1 VNGRTHCGG
10 VPGRCGVGEY
20 DEPPFGVDV
29 CVAVDP
35 LHQPGGPKTFW
46 TTVNAEENLAGVVTP
61 LSSSF
66 WMRPVTVGTLGAFGT
81 LGVLPEV
88 AVRHSSDS
96 DQRICTV
103 IYGRLVANVDLLRSL
118 ADRTPGTSGDSLEQ
132 QLFSNVREGI
142 PSRGSWRRYPIVALK
157 APWAAATV
165 AYRLRRILVE
175 SQRWWRES
183 IDALENDTAA
193 AARRRLREAQDRMTA
208 YMRPHTLATFVTQAA
223 FNQLERLCRRAELPG
238 LELRIAAGVGSL
250 EEAEMVAMLWD
261 VSRGA
266 AGQEMFLRRYGFHG
280 PGEASPSSL
289 VWRDDAEQLGA
300 TLRSYRAMP
309 EERSPRAVARRVAE
323 DKAAAVGE
331 LLAAQPWTRRMLARA
346 VLGATNHYFPLR
358 ETGKAAL
365 LHAIDVCRASSRV
378 IAADMVC
385 RGELDDPAD
394 IAFITVE
401 ELIGNRAAD
410 WRQVT
415 ASRKRRRAEYE
426 AFDLPQ
432 TWEGVPEP
440 LRRNENNADVATL
453 NGLGA
458 SHGVVEGVVRLVH
471 DPAGADL
478 EDGEILVCETSDP
491 SWSALFLVAAAV
503 VVDVGGPLS
512 HGAIVARELGIPAV
526 INTRSAMRTLRD
538 GDKVRVDGTAGVVS
552 VLGKEG

>member
-1 VNGRTHCGG
+1 MVR
-10 VPGRCGVGEY
+10 
-20 DEPPFGVDV
+20 
-29 CVAVDP
+29 VAVDP
-35 LHQPGGPKTFW
+35 LHQPGGPRTYW

-81 LGVLPEV
+81 LGVLPEP

-142 PSRGSWRRYPIVALK
+142 LSRASLRRYPIVAVK

-165 AYRLRRILVE
+165 SSRLRRILVE
-175 SQRWWRES
+175 SQCWWQES
-183 IDALENDTAA
+183 IDALQSDTAEG
-193 AARRRLREAQDRMTA
+193 ARVRMREAQDRMTT

-223 FNQLERLCRRAELPG
+223 FNALEKLCRRAGLPG

-250 EEAEMVAMLWD
+250 EEAEMVSMLWE

-266 AGQEMFLRRYGFHG
+266 ADQAGFLRRYGFHG
-280 PGEASPSSL
+280 PGEASPSSP
-289 VWRDDAEQLGA
+289 VWRDDPEQLAA
-300 TLRSYRAMP
+300 TLRSYRAMS
-309 EERSPRAVARRVAE
+309 EERSPRANSRRVAE
-323 DKAAAVGE
+323 DKAAAMRE
-331 LLAAQPWTRRMLARA
+331 LLSGLPWTNRILARA
-346 VLGATNHYFPLR
+346 VLRATDYYFPLR
-358 ETGKAAL
+358 EVGKAAL

-378 IAADMVC
+378 IAADMVR

-401 ELIGNRAAD
+401 ELIGDRRAD
-410 WRQVT
+410 WMKVT
-415 ASRKRRRAEYE
+415 AARKQRRTEYE

-440 LRRNENNADVATL
+440 LPRNESCTNVDTL
-453 NGLGA
+453 TGLGA
-458 SHGVVEGVVRLVH
+458 SHGVVEGVVRLVR
-471 DPAGADL
+471 DPTDADI

-491 SWSALFLVAAAV
+491 SWSALFLAAAAV

-526 INTRSAMRTLRD
+526 INTRSAMRKLHD
-538 GDKVRVDGTAGVVS
+538 GDKIRVDGTAGVVT
-552 VLGKEG
+552 VLGCGSDAGQTGT